1 MHFLPQ
7 WVSQPWWKD
16 TQETVCLG
24 KLLAY
29 RDDQLEPQTLW
40 ETVRKTRPRFHHF
53 VNRYGSS
60 FVLASYVKM
69 PKNQQAATDP
79 TAKLVLQLAI
89 KCTLYLTSES
99 LRNFT
104 YKNTAFLRWM
114 YITSVGIIF
123 STTHWQ
129 GTAASQPRH
138 PKGPCAGTAAPL
150 EGGLALPQSNLTRKT
165 PPNLQLFFMKSPVIL
180 MH

>member
-1 MHFLPQ
+1 M
-7 WVSQPWWKD
+7 
-16 TQETVCLG
+16 
-24 KLLAY
+24 
-29 RDDQLEPQTLW
+29 
-40 ETVRKTRPRFHHF
+40 
-53 VNRYGSS
+53 
-60 FVLASYVKM
+60 LASYVKM

-123 STTHWQ
+123 STTH
-129 GTAASQPRH
+129 
-138 PKGPCAGTAAPL
+138 
-150 EGGLALPQSNLTRKT
+150 
-165 PPNLQLFFMKSPVIL
+165 
-180 MH
+180 